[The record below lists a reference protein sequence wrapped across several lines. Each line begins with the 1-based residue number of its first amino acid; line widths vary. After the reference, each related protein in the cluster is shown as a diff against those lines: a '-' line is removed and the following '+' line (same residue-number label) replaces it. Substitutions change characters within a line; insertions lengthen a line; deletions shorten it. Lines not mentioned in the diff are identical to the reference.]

1 MTVDS
6 VFLGVVGSE
15 ASLVFSVFIRWVE
28 MVKVKQQ
35 PDKILL
41 GFGYTFFKYILIVLD
56 IRK

>member
-6 VFLGVVGSE
+6 VLLGIVDSE

-41 GFGYTFFKYILIVLD
+41 GFGCTFFNIY
-56 IRK
+56 